1 MAALLTTRLS
11 GACCGRGQAMIG
23 GVGDDGKTSVTVAA
37 RDKLTV
43 VHVVE
48 VGDVAAWEVEVE
60 DHSIELSVT
69 LKRWRT
75 TAKSSPSHG

>member
-1 MAALLTTRLS
+1 
-11 GACCGRGQAMIG
+11 MIG

-69 LKRWRT
+69 LKVS
-75 TAKSSPSHG
+75 ACVSHPIWALAR